1 MAASHRST
9 SGEAQ
14 RWCGTSSSS
23 DQKTSGDVETGTAV
37 SAPERSSVS
46 EDNISNTE
54 GNRFLPDAPV
64 PLGDAKIAS
73 VQTIQTVLISSE
85 EF

>member
-1 MAASHRST
+1 MKPSVGVEPVS
-9 SGEAQ
+9 AQ
-14 RWCGTSSSS
+14 TRRPWKP
-23 DQKTSGDVETGTAV
+23 DWL

-46 EDNISNTE
+46 EDNISKTE

-64 PLGDAKIAS
+64 PLGDVKIAS
-73 VQTIQTVLISSE
+73 VQTIQTLLISSE